1 MAIVLTP
8 SLMDCYPVIKC
19 VQIEKRRGK
28 MILCEFVIP
37 EPLGNRK
44 YSLGLA
50 FDVFAMKSKLEEQ
63 ASGRRVWTQDST
75 F

>member
-1 MAIVLTP
+1 
-8 SLMDCYPVIKC
+8 
-19 VQIEKRRGK
+19 